1 MRATSW
7 AWPDRAPQDWT
18 SPGTDGFGLS
28 DSRAV
33 TRRHFGV
40 DAESVTVAAL
50 TALTHRGEV
59 KAGTVRLEAERHGVR
74 F

>member
-18 SPGTDGFGLS
+18 SPNTDGFGLS
-28 DSRAV
+28 DSRAA

-40 DAESVTVAAL
+40 GAESVTVAAL
-50 TALTHRGEV
+50 TALARRGEG
-59 KAGTVRLEAERHGVR
+59 KAETVRLAAERHGVR